1 MTQWTL
7 KACRVN
13 AGYTLRQVAKK
24 VGKNFQTISKYEKD
38 STLIPFELL
47 KDLSELYHVKLDDI
61 FLGDSTKKI
70 ELTPEE
76 LKGQLIENRNMER
89 IYYPICRA

>member
-1 MTQWTL
+1 MANWTL

-13 AGYTLRQVAKK
+13 AGYTLREVAQK

-38 STLIPFELL
+38 SALIPFELL
-47 KDLSELYHVKLDDI
+47 KELSILYQVKMDDI

-70 ELTPEE
+70 ELS
-76 LKGQLIENRNMER
+76 KNEN
-89 IYYPICRA
+89 

>member
-1 MTQWTL
+1 MAQWTL

-13 AGYTLRQVAKK
+13 AGYTLRQVANK
-24 VGKNFQTISKYEKD
+24 VNKNFQTISKYEKD

-47 KDLSELYHVKLDDI
+47 KELSELYQVKLDDI

-70 ELTPEE
+70 ELSQKE
-76 LKGQLIENRNMER
+76 L
-89 IYYPICRA
+89 

>member
-1 MTQWTL
+1 MDT
-7 KACRVN
+7 KSVSSKCRLYL
-13 AGYTLRQVAKK
+13 ATGSKK

-70 ELTPEE
+70 ELEPED
-76 LKGQLIENRNMER
+76 
-89 IYYPICRA
+89 

>member
-24 VGKNFQTISKYEKD
+24 VGKNFQTISKHEKD

-70 ELTPEE
+70 ELEPED
-76 LKGQLIENRNMER
+76 
-89 IYYPICRA
+89 

>member
-1 MTQWTL
+1 MAQWTL

-13 AGYTLRQVAKK
+13 AGYTLRQVANK

-47 KDLSELYHVKLDDI
+47 KDLSELYRLKLDDI

-70 ELTPEE
+70 ELTPED
-76 LKGQLIENRNMER
+76 
-89 IYYPICRA
+89 

>member
-13 AGYTLRQVAKK
+13 AGFTLRQVAKK
-24 VGKNFQTISKYEKD
+24 VDKNFQTISKYEKD

-47 KDLSELYHVKLDDI
+47 KELSKLYKVRLDDI

-70 ELTPEE
+70 ELSQKDT
-76 LKGQLIENRNMER
+76 
-89 IYYPICRA
+89 

>member
-38 STLIPFELL
+38 STIIPFELL
-47 KDLSELYHVKLDDI
+47 KDLSKLYRVKLDDI
-61 FLGDSTKKI
+61 F
-70 ELTPEE
+70 
-76 LKGQLIENRNMER
+76 
-89 IYYPICRA
+89 

>member
-1 MTQWTL
+1 MAQWTL

-13 AGYTLRQVAKK
+13 AGYTLRQVANK

-70 ELTPEE
+70 EPTPED
-76 LKGQLIENRNMER
+76 
-89 IYYPICRA
+89 

>member
-1 MTQWTL
+1 MEQWTL

-24 VGKNFQTISKYEKD
+24 VNKNFQTVSKYEKD
-38 STLIPFELL
+38 STYIAFELL
-47 KDLSELYHVKLDDI
+47 KELSAIYQVKLDNI

-70 ELTPEE
+70 ELNKREV
-76 LKGQLIENRNMER
+76 Q
-89 IYYPICRA
+89 

>member
-24 VGKNFQTISKYEKD
+24 VGKNFQTISKNEKD
-38 STLIPFELL
+38 STIIPFELL
-47 KDLSELYHVKLDDI
+47 KDLSKLYRVKLDDI

-76 LKGQLIENRNMER
+76 
-89 IYYPICRA
+89 

>member
-38 STLIPFELL
+38 STQIPFELL
-47 KDLSELYHVKLDDI
+47 KELSELYRVKLDDI

-70 ELTPEE
+70 ELSS
-76 LKGQLIENRNMER
+76 KD
-89 IYYPICRA
+89 

>member
-1 MTQWTL
+1 MEQWTL

-24 VGKNFQTISKYEKD
+24 VNKNFQTVYKYEKD
-38 STLIPFELL
+38 STYIPFELL
-47 KDLSELYHVKLDDI
+47 KELSAIYQVKLDNI

-70 ELTPEE
+70 ELNKRE
-76 LKGQLIENRNMER
+76 LQ
-89 IYYPICRA
+89 

>member
-24 VGKNFQTISKYEKD
+24 VGKKFQTISKYEKD
-38 STLIPFELL
+38 STIIPFELL
-47 KDLSELYHVKLDDI
+47 KDLSKLYRVKLDDI

-76 LKGQLIENRNMER
+76 
-89 IYYPICRA
+89 

>member
-38 STLIPFELL
+38 STIIPFELL
-47 KDLSELYHVKLDDI
+47 KDLSKLYRVKLDDI
-61 FLGDSTKKI
+61 FLGDSTKKNRTNTRGI
-70 ELTPEE
+70 RKEQASNEKEL
-76 LKGQLIENRNMER
+76 
-89 IYYPICRA
+89 

>member
-13 AGYTLRQVAKK
+13 AGYTLRQVVKK

-38 STLIPFELL
+38 STIIPFELL
-47 KDLSELYHVKLDDI
+47 KDLSKLYRVKLDDI

-76 LKGQLIENRNMER
+76 
-89 IYYPICRA
+89 

>member
-1 MTQWTL
+1 MAQWTL

-13 AGYTLRQVAKK
+13 AGYTLRQVANK

-47 KDLSELYHVKLDDI
+47 KDLSKLYRVKLDDI

-76 LKGQLIENRNMER
+76 
-89 IYYPICRA
+89 

>member
-47 KDLSELYHVKLDDI
+47 KDLSELYHVRLDDI
-61 FLGDSTKKI
+61 F
-70 ELTPEE
+70 
-76 LKGQLIENRNMER
+76 
-89 IYYPICRA
+89 

>member
-1 MTQWTL
+1 MEQWTL

-24 VGKNFQTISKYEKD
+24 VNKNFQTVSKYEKY
-38 STLIPFELL
+38 STYIPFELL
-47 KDLSELYHVKLDDI
+47 KELSAIYQVKLDNI

-70 ELTPEE
+70 ELNKREV
-76 LKGQLIENRNMER
+76 Q
-89 IYYPICRA
+89 

>member
-1 MTQWTL
+1 MEQWTL

-24 VGKNFQTISKYEKD
+24 VNKNFQTVSKYEKD
-38 STLIPFELL
+38 SAYIPFELL
-47 KDLSELYHVKLDDI
+47 KELSAIYQVKLDNI

-70 ELTPEE
+70 ELNKRE
-76 LKGQLIENRNMER
+76 LQ
-89 IYYPICRA
+89 

>member
-38 STLIPFELL
+38 STPIPFELL

-70 ELTPEE
+70 ELEPED
-76 LKGQLIENRNMER
+76 
-89 IYYPICRA
+89 

>member
-47 KDLSELYHVKLDDI
+47 KDLSELYRVKLDDI
-61 FLGDSTKKI
+61 FLGNSTKKI
-70 ELTPEE
+70 ELTPED
-76 LKGQLIENRNMER
+76 
-89 IYYPICRA
+89 

>member
-1 MTQWTL
+1 MAQWTL

-24 VGKNFQTISKYEKD
+24 VNKNFQTISKYEKD
-38 STLIPFELL
+38 STNIPFELL
-47 KDLSELYHVKLDDI
+47 KELSAIYQVKMDDN

-70 ELTPEE
+70 ELNKREVE
-76 LKGQLIENRNMER
+76 
-89 IYYPICRA
+89 

>member
-38 STLIPFELL
+38 SALIPFELL

-70 ELTPEE
+70 ELEPED
-76 LKGQLIENRNMER
+76 
-89 IYYPICRA
+89 